1 MFDLQRFINVMNR
14 ITIEKIQTSG
24 DSFNWQE
31 GIISKWRT
39 WYIQQNIDIDEAFR
53 LADFDF
59 DGFLSQSD
67 IRLFLVKFLGIN
79 EKDILSAKLER
90 LFKLLDTLK
99 RGKIQKTDLQKILG
113 SS

>member
-1 MFDLQRFINVMNR
+1 LLVYLIKKD
-14 ITIEKIQTSG
+14 
-24 DSFNWQE
+24 
-31 GIISKWRT
+31 
-39 WYIQQNIDIDEAFR
+39 IDIDEAFR

-67 IRLFLVKFLGIN
+67 IRLFLIKFLGVN
-79 EKDILSAKLER
+79 EKEILSAKLER

-113 SS
+113 KSAKLEVLS